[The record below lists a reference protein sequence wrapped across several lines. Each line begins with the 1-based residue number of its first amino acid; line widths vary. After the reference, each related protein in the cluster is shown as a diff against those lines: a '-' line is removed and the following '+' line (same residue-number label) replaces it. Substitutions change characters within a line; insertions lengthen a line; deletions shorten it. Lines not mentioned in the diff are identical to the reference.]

1 MAWQDKI
8 NAIQNAGIGIYDE
21 LPDEYLYLTNEELQE
36 ALSDHLI
43 GYFLAGYPLRTRSK
57 VLKTAIC
64 EALRMTPPA
73 SFRRCHP
80 RFPNQN
86 FDPYSQ
92 KSTNLQ
98 IWNEGIVPSR
108 RYAVFRLDDNSV
120 IDAVRVISGFDLA
133 QLDTTGTLT
142 QKYQA
147 RVCAP
152 WADVV
157 FYSQTDLLPVA
168 DGDIDLSGS
177 SPLALP
183 QAETLMPIRQIAERL
198 LPVIGWEFDYIGT
211 DQERN
216 RGAALHARV
225 CSLLGYPEYKDNGGF
240 PDIKNQLLEL
250 KLQTSSTI
258 DLGLYSPADTS
269 ATEYTINGRR
279 VHHDEVRYGVFS
291 ASIVGEKARI
301 QGIAIGYGREF
312 YARFPQTRGQTI
324 NRKIQIPL
332 PADFFNN

>member
-21 LPDEYLYLTNEELQE
+21 LPDDCLYLTNEELQE

-43 GYFLAGYPLRTRSK
+43 GFSLAGHPLRTRSK

-98 IWNEGIVPSR
+98 IWNEDIVPSR

-120 IDAVRVISGFDLA
+120 INAVRVISGFDLA

-147 RVCAP
+147 RVCAQWTGVAP
-152 WADVV
+152 I
-157 FYSQTDLLPVA
+157 SQTDLLPVA

-177 SPLALP
+177 SPLAAP
-183 QAETLMPIRQIAERL
+183 QAETLMPIRQIADRL
-198 LPVIGWEFDYIGT
+198 LPIIGWEFDYIGT

-216 RGAALHARV
+216 RSAALHARV
-225 CSLLGYPEYKDNGGF
+225 CSLLGYPEYADDGSF

-258 DLGLYSPADTS
+258 DLGQHSPSDT
-269 ATEYTINGRR
+269 TTTGYTINGQR
-279 VHHDEVRYGVFS
+279 VHHDEVRYAVFS
-291 ASIVGEKARI
+291 ASLVGERARI
-301 QGIAIGYGREF
+301 QGVAIVYGRDF

-332 PADFFNN
+332 PPDFFNN